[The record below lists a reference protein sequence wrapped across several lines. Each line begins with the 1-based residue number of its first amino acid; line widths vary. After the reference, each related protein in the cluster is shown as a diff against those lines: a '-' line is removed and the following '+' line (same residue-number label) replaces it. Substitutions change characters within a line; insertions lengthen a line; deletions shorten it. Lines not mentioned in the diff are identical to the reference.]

1 MADPAFPPGARNLP
15 GLFVQLIPD
24 IVLFTPNIVMFQY
37 NPAKITRG
45 LTPWNPFEATTTTA
59 TGGAAPDV
67 APNPPDEKISFDL
80 FLDAA
85 DPAQVDNP
93 INTATGVA
101 ARIAAI
107 KKLAKPSQ
115 GMVGDLVQ
123 SAAALV
129 GKGSAIQHRPTVPIT
144 FLIFGPGLMLPV
156 RVTTLS
162 IEETMFTGLLYPIHA
177 KVTVQ
182 LQVLTPNLFR
192 CKHDFLSELAIAA
205 WNLNE
210 VQEDLLAVAN
220 LVNTGFDIAGLVQG

>member
-1 MADPAFPPGARNLP
+1 MADAAFPPGARNLP
-15 GLFVQLIPD
+15 GAFVQLIPD
-24 IVLFTPNIVMFQY
+24 IVLFTPNIVLFQY

-45 LTPWNPFEATTTTA
+45 LTPWNPFDTTTSA
-59 TGGAAPDV
+59 QGGAAPDV
-67 APNPPDEKISFDL
+67 SPNPPDEKISFDL

-93 INTATGVA
+93 INIATGVA
-101 ARIAAI
+101 SRIAAI

-115 GMVGDLVQ
+115 GLIGDLVK
-123 SAAALV
+123 SAASLV
-129 GKGSAIQHRPTVPIT
+129 GKGGEIAHRPTVPIT

-156 RVTTLS
+156 RLTSLS

-192 CKHDFLSELAIAA
+192 CREGFLSDLAIAC

-210 VQEDLLAVAN
+210 LQEDLLAVAN

>member
-1 MADPAFPPGARNLP
+1 MADSAFPPGAKNLP

-24 IVLFTPNIVMFQY
+24 IVLFTPNIIMFQY

-45 LTPWNPFEATTTTA
+45 LTPWNPFETNASGA
-59 TGGAAPDV
+59 AGAAPDV

-85 DPAQVDNP
+85 DPAQLDNP

-101 ARIAAI
+101 ARIAAL

-115 GMVGDLVQ
+115 GMIGDLVQ
-123 SAAALV
+123 SAANLV
-129 GKGSAIQHRPTVPIT
+129 GKGSAIAHRPTVPIT
-144 FLIFGPGLMLPV
+144 FLLFGPGLMLPV
-156 RVTTLS
+156 RVTSLS

-177 KVTVQ
+177 KVAVQ

-192 CKHDFLSELAIAA
+192 CKDDLLSELAVAA

-210 VQEDLLAVAN
+210 TQENLLAIAN
-220 LVNTGFDIAGLVQG
+220 LANTGFDIAGLVQG